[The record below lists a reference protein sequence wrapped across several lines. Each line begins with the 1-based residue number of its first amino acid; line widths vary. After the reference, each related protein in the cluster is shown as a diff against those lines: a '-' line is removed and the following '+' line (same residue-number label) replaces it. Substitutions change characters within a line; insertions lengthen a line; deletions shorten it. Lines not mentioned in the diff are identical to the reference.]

1 MSAPRHL
8 PNGLDLVEP
17 SPVAGLAVFE
27 HRVDDARVTVICVH
41 GGLDRGGSFARL
53 ARRLTRDDLVTYDR
67 RGYQGSRDLRP
78 LGLGPDVEDL
88 VSLIDAEPGRP
99 VILLGHSFGG
109 VVTLG
114 AALARPNRV
123 AGLLCFETP
132 LPWVLNRHSN
142 HPPLT
147 EDTASEAERFF
158 RRMVGNSAWERLS
171 DAERESRWRDGDGLV
186 TDLKA
191 IRGTPSSP
199 YDERILT
206 VPMIYAY
213 GDRHATE
220 YYDELTALLHQRNPL
235 ITGRLLPGAPHG
247 AHLASPDQLANLLD
261 ELVGMT
267 CASA

>member
-1 MSAPRHL
+1 VSAPRHL

-132 LPWVLNRHSN
+132 LPWPRTR
-142 HPPLT
+142 PPKPNDSSVAWWAT
-147 EDTASEAERFF
+147 RPGS
-158 RRMVGNSAWERLS
+158 VSA
-171 DAERESRWRDGDGLV
+171 
-186 TDLKA
+186 
-191 IRGTPSSP
+191 TPSENHAGATATDWSP
-199 YDERILT
+199 T
-206 VPMIYAY
+206 
-213 GDRHATE
+213 
-220 YYDELTALLHQRNPL
+220 
-235 ITGRLLPGAPHG
+235 
-247 AHLASPDQLANLLD
+247 
-261 ELVGMT
+261 
-267 CASA
+267 